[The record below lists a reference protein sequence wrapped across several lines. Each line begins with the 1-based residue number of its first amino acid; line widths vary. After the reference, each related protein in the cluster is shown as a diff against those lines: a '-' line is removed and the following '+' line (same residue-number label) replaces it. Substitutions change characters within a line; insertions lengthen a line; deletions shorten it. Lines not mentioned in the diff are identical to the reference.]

1 MQNKQRAAL
10 LILTLV
16 LSPVA
21 SAQLT
26 QQRLDSTIRVDNT
39 NQTRLEAVRI
49 IDNIWWV
56 GHSAVGA
63 LLITSSDG
71 HLRIATT
78 STELAPWPA

>member
-10 LILTLV
+10 LILALV

-39 NQTRLEAVRI
+39 NQTRREAVRI

-56 GHSAVGA
+56 GHSAV
-63 LLITSSDG
+63 
-71 HLRIATT
+71 
-78 STELAPWPA
+78 